1 MGTWSASIFGN
12 DTSCEIKEMFFEKYN
27 NGVDVHEIKREILH
41 TYSADI
47 SDEKSE
53 TKTDILFALAYCLWE
68 TQQLD
73 KKLLDNIEKIISSG
87 EDIAICTGLGAD
99 KYFIKSR
106 EVATKKLL
114 NKISIPRATV
124 KKRIKPPVQI
134 DSIYRNGV
142 CMAFQYSNGVWGC
155 LISVETKHFN
165 RKIEGYYLLTD
176 LKSKTIPTM
185 EKILKAHIS
194 DDSYHRSTFEFHYNR
209 FTSMIFNWVT
219 SKEINNFYKY
229 NEQFFTIIGYLPAW
243 ENCYGGGSGGLD
255 YYCENYEEFKIRT
268 EKSLAYNLKAR
279 KCTVSTIEMI
289 NTDFES
295 RKPR

>member
-27 NGVDVHEIKREILH
+27 NGVDVHEIKNEILS
-41 TYSADI
+41 TYSSDI

-73 KKLLDNIEKIISSG
+73 KKLLDDIEKIISSG
-87 EDIAICTGLGAD
+87 EDIAICKGLGAD
-99 KYFIKSR
+99 KHFIKSR

-114 NKISIPRATV
+114 SKISIPRPSV

-134 DSIYRNGV
+134 DSIYKNGA

-155 LISVETKHFN
+155 LLAVETKHFK
-165 RKIEGYYLLTD
+165 RKVEGHYLLTD

-209 FTSMIFNWVT
+209 FTSMIFNWVS
-219 SKEINNFYKY
+219 SKEIDNFYKY
-229 NEQFFTIIGYLPAW
+229 NEQFFTVIGYLPVW
-243 ENCYGGGSGGLD
+243 ENCYGGGSGD
-255 YYCENYEEFKIRT
+255 SCYSYDSYDKFKT
-268 EKSLAYNLKAR
+268 WMEKSLAYNLKGR
-279 KCTVSTIEMI
+279 KRTVSTIEMI
-289 NTDFES
+289 NADFQS
-295 RKPR
+295 RNSK